1 MSARSCIMS
10 GSSCIRGEPE
20 IVFSFDD
27 DDDDKGEIV
36 FNIGPIIVNGWRLK
50 PFQTPCKVII
60 CTLNIKITISF

>member
-1 MSARSCIMS
+1 MIAKSCIMS

-27 DDDDKGEIV
+27 KGEIV
-36 FNIGPIIVNGWRLK
+36 FNIGPITVNGWRLN

-60 CTLNIKITISF
+60 CTLNIKITIISL